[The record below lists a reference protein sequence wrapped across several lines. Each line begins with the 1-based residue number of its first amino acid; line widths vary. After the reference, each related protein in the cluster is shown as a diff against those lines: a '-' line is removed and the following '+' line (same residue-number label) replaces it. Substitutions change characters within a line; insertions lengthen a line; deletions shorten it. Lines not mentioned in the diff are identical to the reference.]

1 MDTQPRENFTTYRD
15 WFNSVIDEN
24 IILRGTSALEYL
36 QRFVGYR
43 HETEIFAY
51 AIAKGKYDNV
61 DYRIVDT
68 FDDIEYE
75 TIYNIKC
82 TTFSQTV
89 NDMLADFENTD
100 EMALTE
106 ALSDYY
112 VEHNQSFD
120 GLIIKQNN
128 MIAFESIRENV
139 INCASGR

>member
-24 IILRGTSALEYL
+24 IILRGTSALECL

-128 MIAFESIRENV
+128 IIAFESIRENV